1 MEKEIIK
8 ENTKK
13 KLNDNKRFKSNPRLI
28 MFFLNGSKRFFIASI
43 ICSLLVTTF
52 ELINPRIIAYT
63 VDTVIGEENKALPGF
78 LQSIVDGIGGGEYIK
93 SHLYIIAL
101 VIIGV
106 AALAVISRFM
116 FRMFNAR
123 GQEKLVRNMRDT
135 LYRHII
141 RLPVKW
147 HNENQTGDII
157 QRCTSDV
164 DTVRRF
170 LAEQLTNLV
179 RVVILIVMSIIFML
193 NINVK
198 LAMIAIALV
207 PVIILYSLFFHRS
220 IGKSFQKVDDM
231 EGRLSAMVQENLT
244 GVRVV
249 RAFGKE
255 SYERERFGK
264 ANSKYCNMWVRLM
277 QLLSIFW
284 ATGDLVSGS
293 QVMLVVA
300 FGAAFCVR
308 GTLTTGELIAFI
320 SYNALLTWPVR
331 SLGRVI
337 SEMSKAG
344 ISIDRIR
351 YIMNSVEEDNAT
363 DPREADMKGD
373 ITFENVTF
381 VYPEKE
387 EKEETPEEKD
397 KKKTSEDIIKAAKE
411 ASEKKDA
418 EEIPENKELI
428 KVLDDVSF
436 EIKAGTTIGILGGT
450 GSGKSTLIQ
459 LLDRLLEI
467 DEESGCSG
475 RITIGGVDIRDIDRK
490 YLRTNI
496 GIVLQEPYLFSG
508 TLAENI
514 SITDDSLDMDKVKSA
529 SKVAAL
535 EETVEKFSK
544 GYETYVG
551 ERGVTLSGG
560 QKQRTAIA
568 QMLLRQP
575 PIMVFDDS
583 LSAVD
588 AETDAKIRTAL
599 RERSKGTTTILIAHR
614 ISTIMHAD
622 MIIVLDRGR
631 VVERGTHDE
640 LVAKGGLYNKIFRLQ
655 QPA

>member
-1 MEKEIIK
+1 ME
-8 ENTKK
+8 
-13 KLNDNKRFKSNPRLI
+13 KRFKKRSSLL
-28 MFFLNGSKRFFIASI
+28 MFFLKGSKRFFIACMISGALMA
-43 ICSLLVTTF
+43 LLDLV
-52 ELINPRIIAYT
+52 NPRIIAYT
-63 VDTVIGEENKALPGF
+63 VDAVIGEEEANIPSF
-78 LQSIVDGIGGGEYIK
+78 LTGLIASIGGEDFLK
-93 SHLYIIAL
+93 THLYVIAL
-101 VIIGV
+101 VILGV
-106 AALAVISRFM
+106 ALLSVISRYF
-116 FRMFNAR
+116 FRLFNAK
-123 GQEKLVRNMRDT
+123 GGEKLVCNMRDT
-135 LYRHII
+135 LYDHII
-141 RLPVKW
+141 HLPVKW

-170 LAEQLTNLV
+170 LSDQMTNLV
-179 RVVILIVMSIIFML
+179 RVIILIALSIAFML

-198 LAMIAIALV
+198 LAMIAISLV
-207 PVIILYSLFFHRS
+207 PVIIGYSLIFHRK
-220 IGKSFQKVDDM
+220 IGASFQKVDDM
-231 EGRLSAMVQENLT
+231 EGRLSAMVQENLS

-264 ANSKYCNMWVRLM
+264 ANEKYCGMWIRLM
-277 QLLSIFW
+277 QLLSFFW
-284 ATGDLVSGS
+284 ASGDVVSGT

-308 GTLTTGELIAFI
+308 GELTTGELIAFI
-320 SYNALLTWPVR
+320 SYNAMLTWPVR

-351 YIMNSVEEDNAT
+351 YIMNSEEEVDREDAG
-363 DPREADMKGD
+363 EADMRGE
-373 ITFENVTF
+373 ISFNNVSFSYPINENKDNSGSDKK
-381 VYPEKE
+381 KE
-387 EKEETPEEKD
+387 DAKETKPEEK
-397 KKKTSEDIIKAAKE
+397 KYTQ
-411 ASEKKDA
+411 
-418 EEIPENKELI
+418 
-428 KVLDDVSF
+428 VLDDVSF
-436 EIKAGTTIGILGGT
+436 TIPAGSTIGILGGT

-467 DEESGCSG
+467 DEENKCSG
-475 RITIGGVDIRDIDRK
+475 SITIGGKDIRDIKRSFLRK
-490 YLRTNI
+490 NI

-514 SITDDSLDMDKVKSA
+514 AITADSIDMDNVKAA

-535 EETVEKFSK
+535 DEAIEKFTK

-568 QMLLRQP
+568 QMLLREP

-588 AETDAKIRTAL
+588 AETDVKIRSAL
-599 RERSKGTTTILIAHR
+599 KEKSKGTTTILIAHR
-614 ISTIMHAD
+614 ISTLMHAD
-622 MIIVLDRGR
+622 KIIVLDHGKI
-631 VVERGTHDE
+631 VQEGTHDE
-640 LVAKGGLYNKIFRLQ
+640 LIGQEGLYKKIFMLQ
-655 QPA
+655 RPA

>member
-1 MEKEIIK
+1 MKKEINKTK
-8 ENTKK
+8 E
-13 KLNDNKRFKSNPRLI
+13 NKRFNSNSKLI
-28 MFFLNGSKRFFIASI
+28 MYFLRGSKRFFVASI
-43 ICSLLVTTF
+43 ISSLLVTTF

-63 VDTVIGEENKALPGF
+63 VDTVIGESEKSFPAF
-78 LQSIVDGIGGGEYIK
+78 LQEKIDAIGGPDYIRT
-93 SHLYIIAL
+93 HLYLIAL
-101 VIIGV
+101 LIV
-106 AALAVISRFM
+106 AVAILAVLSRYS

-135 LYRHII
+135 LYRHIV

-170 LAEQLTNLV
+170 LAEQLIHLV
-179 RVVILIVMSIIFML
+179 RVVVLIVMSIIFML
-193 NINVK
+193 NINPR
-198 LAMIAIALV
+198 LAMIAIVLL
-207 PVIILYSLFFHRS
+207 PVIVLYSLFFHKS
-220 IGKSFQKVDDM
+220 IGKSFKKVDDM

-255 SYERERFGK
+255 RYERERFGK
-264 ANSKYCNMWVRLM
+264 ANEKYCGMWIKLM

-284 ATGDLVSGS
+284 ATGDLVSGT

-300 FGAAFCVR
+300 FGAAFCVK

-351 YIMNSVEEDNAT
+351 YIMNSEEEDNALI
-363 DPREADMKGD
+363 PREADMKGE
-373 ITFENVTF
+373 ISFEHVTF
-381 VYPEKE
+381 SYPVVE
-387 EKEETPEEKD
+387 EKEEPEEDDSKKKD
-397 KKKTSEDIIKAAKE
+397 KKKDKKE
-411 ASEKKDA
+411 ADKENAEEKKV
-418 EEIPENKELI
+418 ETI

-436 EIKAGTTIGILGGT
+436 KIPAGATVGILGGT

-467 DEESGCSG
+467 DKENGCDG
-475 RITIGGVDIRDIDRK
+475 KITIGGVDIRDIDRK

-514 SITDDSLDMDKVKSA
+514 SITDDKLDMDKVKSA

-588 AETDAKIRTAL
+588 AETDVKIRTAL
-599 RERSKGTTTILIAHR
+599 KERSKGTTTILIAHR

-622 MIIVLDRGR
+622 MIVVLDHGR
-631 VVERGTHDE
+631 IVQMGTHDE
-640 LVAKGGLYNKIFRLQ
+640 LVKQGGLYGKIFSLQ

>member
-1 MEKEIIK
+1 ME
-8 ENTKK
+8 
-13 KLNDNKRFKSNPRLI
+13 KRFKKRSSLL
-28 MFFLNGSKRFFIASI
+28 MFFLKGSKRFFIACMISGALMA
-43 ICSLLVTTF
+43 LLDLV
-52 ELINPRIIAYT
+52 NPRIIAYT
-63 VDTVIGEENKALPGF
+63 VDAVIGEEEANIPSF
-78 LQSIVDGIGGGEYIK
+78 LTGLIASIGGEDFLK
-93 SHLYIIAL
+93 THLYVIAL
-101 VIIGV
+101 VILGV
-106 AALAVISRFM
+106 ALLSVISRYF
-116 FRMFNAR
+116 FRLFNAK
-123 GQEKLVRNMRDT
+123 GGEKLVCNMRDT
-135 LYRHII
+135 LYDHII
-141 RLPVKW
+141 HLPVKW

-170 LAEQLTNLV
+170 LSDQMTNLV
-179 RVVILIVMSIIFML
+179 RVIILIVLSIAFML

-198 LAMIAIALV
+198 LAMIAISLV
-207 PVIILYSLFFHRS
+207 PVIIGYSLIFHRK
-220 IGKSFQKVDDM
+220 IGASFQKVDDM
-231 EGRLSAMVQENLT
+231 EGRLSAMVQENLS

-264 ANSKYCNMWVRLM
+264 ANEKYCGMWIRLM
-277 QLLSIFW
+277 QLLSFFW
-284 ATGDLVSGS
+284 ASGDVVSGT

-308 GTLTTGELIAFI
+308 GELTTGELIAFI
-320 SYNALLTWPVR
+320 SYNAMLTWPVR

-351 YIMNSVEEDNAT
+351 YIMNSEEEVDREDAG
-363 DPREADMKGD
+363 EADMRGE
-373 ITFENVTF
+373 IAFNNVSFSYPINEN
-381 VYPEKE
+381 EDNSGSDKKKE
-387 EKEETPEEKD
+387 EAKETKPEEK
-397 KKKTSEDIIKAAKE
+397 KYTQ
-411 ASEKKDA
+411 
-418 EEIPENKELI
+418 
-428 KVLDDVSF
+428 VLDNVSF
-436 EIKAGTTIGILGGT
+436 TIPAGSTIGILGGT

-467 DEESGCSG
+467 DEENKCSG
-475 RITIGGVDIRDIDRK
+475 SITIGGKDIRDIKRSFLRK
-490 YLRTNI
+490 NI

-514 SITDDSLDMDKVKSA
+514 AITADSIDMDNVKAA

-535 EETVEKFSK
+535 DEAIEKFTK

-568 QMLLRQP
+568 QMLLREP

-588 AETDAKIRTAL
+588 AETDVKIRSAL
-599 RERSKGTTTILIAHR
+599 KEKSKGTTTILIAHR
-614 ISTIMHAD
+614 ISTLMHAD
-622 MIIVLDRGR
+622 KIIVLDHGKI
-631 VVERGTHDE
+631 VQEGTHDE
-640 LVAKGGLYNKIFRLQ
+640 LIGQEGLYKKIFMLQ
-655 QPA
+655 RPA

>member
-1 MEKEIIK
+1 ME
-8 ENTKK
+8 
-13 KLNDNKRFKSNPRLI
+13 KRFKKRSSLL
-28 MFFLNGSKRFFIASI
+28 MFFLKGSKRFFIACMISGALMA
-43 ICSLLVTTF
+43 LLDLV
-52 ELINPRIIAYT
+52 NPRIIACT
-63 VDTVIGEENKALPGF
+63 VDAVIGEEEANIPPF
-78 LQSIVDGIGGGEYIK
+78 LTGLIGGIGGEDFLK
-93 SHLYIIAL
+93 THLYVIAL
-101 VIIGV
+101 VILGV
-106 AALAVISRFM
+106 ALLSVISRYF
-116 FRMFNAR
+116 FRLFNAK
-123 GQEKLVRNMRDT
+123 GGEKLVCNMRDT
-135 LYRHII
+135 LYDHII
-141 RLPVKW
+141 HLPVKW

-170 LAEQLTNLV
+170 LSDQMTNLV
-179 RVVILIVMSIIFML
+179 RVIILIALSIAFML

-198 LAMIAIALV
+198 LAMIAISLV
-207 PVIILYSLFFHRS
+207 PVIIGYSLIFHRK
-220 IGKSFQKVDDM
+220 IGASFQKVDDM
-231 EGRLSAMVQENLT
+231 EGRLSAMVQENLS

-264 ANSKYCNMWVRLM
+264 ANEKYCGMWIRLM
-277 QLLSIFW
+277 QLLSFFW
-284 ATGDLVSGS
+284 ASGDVVSGT

-308 GTLTTGELIAFI
+308 GELTTGELIAFI
-320 SYNALLTWPVR
+320 SYNAMLTWPVR

-351 YIMNSVEEDNAT
+351 YIMNSEEEVDREDAG
-363 DPREADMKGD
+363 EADMRGE
-373 ITFENVTF
+373 IAFNNVSFSYPINEN
-381 VYPEKE
+381 EDNSGSDKKKE
-387 EKEETPEEKD
+387 EAKETKPEEK
-397 KKKTSEDIIKAAKE
+397 KYTQ
-411 ASEKKDA
+411 
-418 EEIPENKELI
+418 
-428 KVLDDVSF
+428 VLDNVSF
-436 EIKAGTTIGILGGT
+436 TIPAGSTIGILGGT

-467 DEESGCSG
+467 DEENKCSG
-475 RITIGGVDIRDIDRK
+475 SITIGGKDIRDIKRSFLRK
-490 YLRTNI
+490 NI

-514 SITDDSLDMDKVKSA
+514 AITADSIDMDNVKAA

-535 EETVEKFSK
+535 DEAIEKFTK

-568 QMLLRQP
+568 QMLLREP

-588 AETDAKIRTAL
+588 AETDVKIRSAL
-599 RERSKGTTTILIAHR
+599 KEKSKGTTTILIAHR
-614 ISTIMHAD
+614 ISTLMHAD
-622 MIIVLDRGR
+622 KIIVLDHGKI
-631 VVERGTHDE
+631 VQEGTHDE
-640 LVAKGGLYNKIFRLQ
+640 LIGQEGLYKKIFMLQ
-655 QPA
+655 RPA

>member
-1 MEKEIIK
+1 ME
-8 ENTKK
+8 
-13 KLNDNKRFKSNPRLI
+13 KRFKKRSSLL
-28 MFFLNGSKRFFIASI
+28 MFFLKGSKRFFIACMISGALMA
-43 ICSLLVTTF
+43 LLDLV
-52 ELINPRIIAYT
+52 NPRIIAYT
-63 VDTVIGEENKALPGF
+63 VDAVIGEEEANIPSF
-78 LQSIVDGIGGGEYIK
+78 LTGLIASIGGEDFLK
-93 SHLYIIAL
+93 THLYVIAL
-101 VIIGV
+101 VILGV
-106 AALAVISRFM
+106 ALLSVISRYF
-116 FRMFNAR
+116 FRLFNAK
-123 GQEKLVRNMRDT
+123 GGEKLVCNMRDT
-135 LYRHII
+135 LYDHII
-141 RLPVKW
+141 HLPVKW

-170 LAEQLTNLV
+170 LSDQMTNLV
-179 RVVILIVMSIIFML
+179 RVIILIALSIAFML

-198 LAMIAIALV
+198 LALIAISLV
-207 PVIILYSLFFHRS
+207 PVIIGYSLIFHRK
-220 IGKSFQKVDDM
+220 IGASFQKVDDM
-231 EGRLSAMVQENLT
+231 EGRLSAMVQENLS

-264 ANSKYCNMWVRLM
+264 ANEKYCGMWIRLM
-277 QLLSIFW
+277 QLLSFFW
-284 ATGDLVSGS
+284 ASGDVVSGT

-308 GTLTTGELIAFI
+308 GELTTGELIAFI
-320 SYNALLTWPVR
+320 SYNAMLTWPVR

-351 YIMNSVEEDNAT
+351 YIMNSEEEVDREDAG
-363 DPREADMKGD
+363 EADMRGE
-373 ITFENVTF
+373 IAFNNVSFSYPINEN
-381 VYPEKE
+381 EDNSGSDKKKE
-387 EKEETPEEKD
+387 EAKETKPEEK
-397 KKKTSEDIIKAAKE
+397 KYTQ
-411 ASEKKDA
+411 
-418 EEIPENKELI
+418 
-428 KVLDDVSF
+428 VLDNVSF
-436 EIKAGTTIGILGGT
+436 TIPAGSTIGILGGT

-467 DEESGCSG
+467 DEENKCSG
-475 RITIGGVDIRDIDRK
+475 SITIGGKDIRDIKRSFLRK
-490 YLRTNI
+490 NI

-514 SITDDSLDMDKVKSA
+514 AITADSIDMDNVKAA

-535 EETVEKFSK
+535 DEAIEKFTK

-568 QMLLRQP
+568 QMLLREP

-588 AETDAKIRTAL
+588 AETDVKIRSAL
-599 RERSKGTTTILIAHR
+599 KEKSKGTTTILIAHR
-614 ISTIMHAD
+614 ISTLMHAD
-622 MIIVLDRGR
+622 KIIVLDHGR
-631 VVERGTHDE
+631 IVQEGTHDE
-640 LVAKGGLYNKIFRLQ
+640 LIGQEGLYKKIFMLQ
-655 QPA
+655 RPA

>member
-1 MEKEIIK
+1 MEKRF
-8 ENTKK
+8 ENRSS
-13 KLNDNKRFKSNPRLI
+13 LLL
-28 MFFLNGSKRFFIASI
+28 FFLKGSKRFFIACMI
-43 ICSLLVTTF
+43 FGGLVAVLD
-52 ELINPRIIAYT
+52 LINPRIIAYT
-63 VDTVIGEENKALPGF
+63 VDAVIGEEESNIPAF
-78 LQSIVDGIGGGEYIK
+78 LEKIVSGLGGDAFFK
-93 SHLYIIAL
+93 THLHIIAL
-101 VIIGV
+101 LILGV
-106 AALAVISRFM
+106 AGLAVVCRYF

-123 GQEKLVRNMRDT
+123 GGEKLVCNMRDT
-135 LYRHII
+135 LYNHII
-141 RLPVKW
+141 HLPVKW

-170 LAEQLTNLV
+170 LSDQLTNLV

-198 LAMIAIALV
+198 LAMIAISLV
-207 PVIILYSLFFHRS
+207 PVIIGYSLIFHQK
-220 IGKSFQKVDDM
+220 IGSSFEKVDDM
-231 EGRLSAMVQENLT
+231 EGKLSAMVQENLS

-249 RAFGKE
+249 RAFGRE

-264 ANSKYCNMWVRLM
+264 ANEKYCGMWIRLM
-277 QLLSIFW
+277 QLLSFFW
-284 ATGDLVSGS
+284 ASGDLVSGT
-293 QVMLVVA
+293 QVILVVA
-300 FGAAFCVR
+300 FGAAFCVN
-308 GTLTTGELIAFI
+308 GQLTTGELIAFI
-320 SYNALLTWPVR
+320 SYNAMLTWPVR

-351 YIMNSVEEDNAT
+351 YIMNSEEEKDTENAGET
-363 DPREADMKGD
+363 DMKGD
-373 ITFENVTF
+373 ICFNNVSF
-381 VYPEKE
+381 SYPL
-387 EKEETPEEKD
+387 KD
-397 KKKTSEDIIKAAKE
+397 
-411 ASEKKDA
+411 
-418 EEIPENKELI
+418 ENKYT

-436 EIKAGTTIGILGGT
+436 KISAGTTVGILGGT

-459 LLDRLLEI
+459 LLDRLLEL
-467 DEESGCSG
+467 DEESEGAG
-475 RITIGGVDIRDIDRK
+475 RITIGEKDIRDIKRE
-490 YLRTNI
+490 YLRKNI

-514 SITDDSLDMDKVKSA
+514 AITADGIDMDKVRSA

-535 EETVEKFSK
+535 DEAIEKFTK

-568 QMLLRQP
+568 QMLLRKP

-588 AETDAKIRTAL
+588 AETDVKIRTAL
-599 RERSKGTTTILIAHR
+599 KERSKDTTTILIAHR
-614 ISTIMHAD
+614 ISTLMHAD
-622 MIIVLDRGR
+622 NIIVLDHGKI
-631 VVERGTHDE
+631 VQQGTHDE
-640 LVAKGGLYNKIFRLQ
+640 LVKQEGLYKKIYELQ

>member
-1 MEKEIIK
+1 MKKEINTK
-8 ENTKK
+8 ENIK
-13 KLNDNKRFKSNPRLI
+13 FKSNPSLI
-28 MFFLNGSKRFFIASI
+28 MYFLRGSKRFFIASI

-78 LQSIVDGIGGGEYIK
+78 LQAIVDGIGGGEYIK

-101 VIIGV
+101 VIITV
-106 AALAVISRFM
+106 AVLAVLSRFM

-135 LYRHII
+135 LYSHII

-179 RVVILIVMSIIFML
+179 RVIILIVMSIIFML

-207 PVIILYSLFFHRS
+207 PVIILYSLFFHKS

-264 ANSKYCNMWVRLM
+264 ANSKYCNMWVKLM

-284 ATGDLVSGS
+284 ATGDLVSGT

-300 FGAAFCVR
+300 FGATFCVR

-351 YIMNSVEEDNAT
+351 YIMNSVEEDNAE
-363 DPREADMKGD
+363 DPKQADMKGD

-381 VYPEKE
+381 AYPEKE
-387 EKEETPEEKD
+387 EKEEPSEDKKD
-397 KKKTSEDIIKAAKE
+397 KKKALEDKKNTEEDKA
-411 ASEKKDA
+411 EK
-418 EEIPENKELI
+418 KELI

-467 DEESGCSG
+467 DENSGCSG
-475 RITIGGVDIRDIDRK
+475 KITIGGVDIKDIDRK
-490 YLRTNI
+490 FLRTNI

-514 SITDDSLDMDKVKSA
+514 SITDDHLDMDKVKSA

-535 EETVEKFSK
+535 EETVDKFSK

-599 RERSKGTTTILIAHR
+599 KERSKGTTTILIAHR

-622 MIIVLDRGR
+622 MIIVLDHGR
-631 VVERGTHDE
+631 IVERGTHDE
-640 LVAKGGLYNKIFRLQ
+640 LVKRGGLYEKIFRLQ

>member
-1 MEKEIIK
+1 MKKEINK
-8 ENTKK
+8 TK
-13 KLNDNKRFKSNPRLI
+13 DNKRFKSNSGLI
-28 MFFLNGSKRFFIASI
+28 MYFLRGSKKFFIASI

-78 LQSIVDGIGGGEYIK
+78 LQQIVDGIGGGEYIK

-106 AALAVISRFM
+106 AVMAVLSRFL

-135 LYRHII
+135 LYSHII

-170 LAEQLTNLV
+170 LADQLTNLV

-264 ANSKYCNMWVRLM
+264 ANNKYCNMWVKLM

-284 ATGDLVSGS
+284 ATGDLVSGT

-300 FGAAFCVR
+300 FGAVFCVR

-351 YIMNSVEEDNAT
+351 YIMNSVEEDNAA
-363 DPREADMKGD
+363 DPKQADMKGD

-381 VYPEKE
+381 AYPEKE
-387 EKEETPEEKD
+387 EKEEISEEKKD
-397 KKKTSEDIIKAAKE
+397 KKKALEEQKKAEDEKA
-411 ASEKKDA
+411 EK
-418 EEIPENKELI
+418 KELI
-428 KVLDDVSF
+428 KVLDDVTF

-450 GSGKSTLIQ
+450 GAGKSTLIQ

-467 DEESGCSG
+467 DENSGCSG
-475 RITIGGVDIRDIDRK
+475 KITIGGVDIKDIDRK
-490 YLRTNI
+490 FLRTNI

-514 SITDDSLDMDKVKSA
+514 SITDDHLDMDKVRSA

-599 RERSKGTTTILIAHR
+599 KERSKGTTTILIAHR

-622 MIIVLDRGR
+622 MIIVLDHGR
-631 VVERGTHDE
+631 IVERGTHDE
-640 LVAKGGLYNKIFRLQ
+640 LVKRGGLYEKIFKLQ

>member
-1 MEKEIIK
+1 MEKDLVR

-13 KLNDNKRFKSNPRLI
+13 KVNDNKRFKSNPKLI

-78 LQSIVDGIGGGEYIK
+78 LQSAVDGIGGGEYIR

-135 LYRHII
+135 LYSHIV

-344 ISIDRIR
+344 ISIERIR
-351 YIMNSVEEDNAT
+351 YIMNSVEEDNAA
-363 DPREADMKGD
+363 DPKEADMKGD

-387 EKEETPEEKD
+387 EKEDTSEEKKKED
-397 KKKTSEDIIKAAKE
+397 KNASEEKKDSAE
-411 ASEKKDA
+411 ASEA
-418 EEIPENKELI
+418 KELI

-436 EIKAGTTIGILGGT
+436 DIKAGTTIGILGGT

-467 DEESGCSG
+467 DEDSGCSG

-514 SITDDSLDMDKVKSA
+514 SITDESLDMDKVRSA

-622 MIIVLDRGR
+622 MIIVLDHGR
-631 VVERGTHDE
+631 IVERGTHDE
-640 LVAKGGLYNKIFRLQ
+640 LVAKGGLYDKIFRLQ

>member
-1 MEKEIIK
+1 ME
-8 ENTKK
+8 
-13 KLNDNKRFKSNPRLI
+13 KRFKKRSSLL
-28 MFFLNGSKRFFIASI
+28 MFFLKGSKRFFIACMISGALMA
-43 ICSLLVTTF
+43 LLDLV
-52 ELINPRIIAYT
+52 NPRIIAYT
-63 VDTVIGEENKALPGF
+63 VDAVIGEEEANIPSF
-78 LQSIVDGIGGGEYIK
+78 LTGLIASIGGEDFLK
-93 SHLYIIAL
+93 THLYVIAL
-101 VIIGV
+101 VILGV
-106 AALAVISRFM
+106 ALLSVISRYF
-116 FRMFNAR
+116 FRLFNAK
-123 GQEKLVRNMRDT
+123 GGEKLVCNMRDT
-135 LYRHII
+135 LYDHII
-141 RLPVKW
+141 HLPVKW

-170 LAEQLTNLV
+170 LSDQMTNLV
-179 RVVILIVMSIIFML
+179 RVIILIALSIAFML

-198 LAMIAIALV
+198 LAMIAISLV
-207 PVIILYSLFFHRS
+207 PVIIGYSLIFHRK
-220 IGKSFQKVDDM
+220 IGASFQKVDDM
-231 EGRLSAMVQENLT
+231 EGRLSAMVQENLS

-264 ANSKYCNMWVRLM
+264 ANEKYCGMWIRLM
-277 QLLSIFW
+277 QLLSFFW
-284 ATGDLVSGS
+284 ASGDVVSGT

-308 GTLTTGELIAFI
+308 GELTTGELIAFI
-320 SYNALLTWPVR
+320 SYNAMLTWPVR

-351 YIMNSVEEDNAT
+351 YIMNSEEEVDREDAG
-363 DPREADMKGD
+363 EADMRGE
-373 ITFENVTF
+373 IAFNNVSFSYPINEN
-381 VYPEKE
+381 EDNSGSDKKKE
-387 EKEETPEEKD
+387 EAKETKPEEK
-397 KKKTSEDIIKAAKE
+397 KYTQ
-411 ASEKKDA
+411 
-418 EEIPENKELI
+418 
-428 KVLDDVSF
+428 VLDNVSF
-436 EIKAGTTIGILGGT
+436 TIPAGSTIGILGGT

-467 DEESGCSG
+467 DEENKCSG
-475 RITIGGVDIRDIDRK
+475 SITIGGKDIRDIKRSFLRK
-490 YLRTNI
+490 NI

-514 SITDDSLDMDKVKSA
+514 AITADSIDMDNVKAA

-535 EETVEKFSK
+535 DEAIEKFTK

-568 QMLLRQP
+568 QMLLREP

-588 AETDAKIRTAL
+588 AETDVKIRSAL
-599 RERSKGTTTILIAHR
+599 KEKSKGTTTILIAHR
-614 ISTIMHAD
+614 ISTLMHAD
-622 MIIVLDRGR
+622 KIIVLDHGKI
-631 VVERGTHDE
+631 VQEGTHDE
-640 LVAKGGLYNKIFRLQ
+640 LIGQEGLYKKIFMLQ
-655 QPA
+655 RPA

>member
-1 MEKEIIK
+1 ME
-8 ENTKK
+8 
-13 KLNDNKRFKSNPRLI
+13 KRFKKRSSLL
-28 MFFLNGSKRFFIASI
+28 MFFLKGSKRFFIACMISGALMA
-43 ICSLLVTTF
+43 LLDLV
-52 ELINPRIIAYT
+52 NPRIIAYT
-63 VDTVIGEENKALPGF
+63 VDAVIGEEEANIPSF
-78 LQSIVDGIGGGEYIK
+78 LTGLIASIGGEDFLK
-93 SHLYIIAL
+93 THLYVIAL
-101 VIIGV
+101 VILGV
-106 AALAVISRFM
+106 ALLSVISRYF
-116 FRMFNAR
+116 FRLFNAK
-123 GQEKLVRNMRDT
+123 GGEKLVCNMRDT
-135 LYRHII
+135 LYDHII
-141 RLPVKW
+141 HLPVKW

-170 LAEQLTNLV
+170 LSDQMTNLV
-179 RVVILIVMSIIFML
+179 RVIILIALSIAFML

-198 LAMIAIALV
+198 LAMIAISLV
-207 PVIILYSLFFHRS
+207 PVIIGYSLIFHHK
-220 IGKSFQKVDDM
+220 IGASFQKVDDM
-231 EGRLSAMVQENLT
+231 EGRLSAMVQENLS

-264 ANSKYCNMWVRLM
+264 ANEKYCGMWIRLM
-277 QLLSIFW
+277 QLLSFFW
-284 ATGDLVSGS
+284 ASGDVVSGT

-308 GTLTTGELIAFI
+308 GELTTGELIAFI
-320 SYNALLTWPVR
+320 SYNAMLTWPVR

-351 YIMNSVEEDNAT
+351 YIMNSEEEVDREDAG
-363 DPREADMKGD
+363 EADMRGE
-373 ITFENVTF
+373 ISFNNVSFSYPINENKDNSGSDKK
-381 VYPEKE
+381 KE
-387 EKEETPEEKD
+387 EAEETKPEEK
-397 KKKTSEDIIKAAKE
+397 KYTQ
-411 ASEKKDA
+411 
-418 EEIPENKELI
+418 
-428 KVLDDVSF
+428 VLDNVSF
-436 EIKAGTTIGILGGT
+436 TIPAGSTIGILGGT

-467 DEESGCSG
+467 DEENKCSG
-475 RITIGGVDIRDIDRK
+475 SITIGGKDIRDIKRSFLRK
-490 YLRTNI
+490 NI

-514 SITDDSLDMDKVKSA
+514 AITADSIDMDNVKAA

-535 EETVEKFSK
+535 DEAIEKFTK

-568 QMLLRQP
+568 QMLLREP

-588 AETDAKIRTAL
+588 AETDVKIRSAL
-599 RERSKGTTTILIAHR
+599 KEKSKGTTTILIAHR
-614 ISTIMHAD
+614 ISTLMHAD
-622 MIIVLDRGR
+622 KIIVLDHGKI
-631 VVERGTHDE
+631 VQEGTHDE
-640 LVAKGGLYNKIFRLQ
+640 LIGREGLYKKIFMLQ
-655 QPA
+655 RPA

>member
-1 MEKEIIK
+1 ME
-8 ENTKK
+8 
-13 KLNDNKRFKSNPRLI
+13 KRFKKRSSLL
-28 MFFLNGSKRFFIASI
+28 MFFLKGSKRFFIACMISGALMA
-43 ICSLLVTTF
+43 LLDLV
-52 ELINPRIIAYT
+52 NPRIIAYT
-63 VDTVIGEENKALPGF
+63 VDAVIGEEEANIPSF
-78 LQSIVDGIGGGEYIK
+78 LTGLIASIGGEDFLK
-93 SHLYIIAL
+93 THLYVIAL
-101 VIIGV
+101 VILGV
-106 AALAVISRFM
+106 ALLSVISRYF
-116 FRMFNAR
+116 FRLFNAK
-123 GQEKLVRNMRDT
+123 GGEKLVCNMRDT
-135 LYRHII
+135 LYDHII
-141 RLPVKW
+141 HLPVKW

-170 LAEQLTNLV
+170 LSDQMTNLV
-179 RVVILIVMSIIFML
+179 RVIILIALSIAFML

-198 LAMIAIALV
+198 LAMIAISLV
-207 PVIILYSLFFHRS
+207 PVIIGYSLIFHRK
-220 IGKSFQKVDDM
+220 IGASFQKVDDM
-231 EGRLSAMVQENLT
+231 EGRLSAMVQENLS

-264 ANSKYCNMWVRLM
+264 ANEKYCGMWIRLM
-277 QLLSIFW
+277 QLLSFFW
-284 ATGDLVSGS
+284 ASGDVVSGT

-308 GTLTTGELIAFI
+308 GELTTGELIAFI
-320 SYNALLTWPVR
+320 SYNAMLTWPVR

-351 YIMNSVEEDNAT
+351 YIMNSEEEVDREDAG
-363 DPREADMKGD
+363 EADMRGE
-373 ITFENVTF
+373 IAFNNVSFSYPINEN
-381 VYPEKE
+381 EDNSGSDKKKE
-387 EKEETPEEKD
+387 EAKETKPEEK
-397 KKKTSEDIIKAAKE
+397 KYTQ
-411 ASEKKDA
+411 
-418 EEIPENKELI
+418 
-428 KVLDDVSF
+428 VLDNVSF
-436 EIKAGTTIGILGGT
+436 TIPAGSTIGILGGT

-467 DEESGCSG
+467 DEENKCSG
-475 RITIGGVDIRDIDRK
+475 SITIGGKDIRDIKRSFLRK
-490 YLRTNI
+490 NI

-514 SITDDSLDMDKVKSA
+514 AITADSIDMDNVKAA

-535 EETVEKFSK
+535 DEAIEKFTK

-568 QMLLRQP
+568 QMLLREP

-588 AETDAKIRTAL
+588 AETDVKIRSAL
-599 RERSKGTTTILIAHR
+599 KEKSKGTTTILIAHR
-614 ISTIMHAD
+614 ISTLMHAD
-622 MIIVLDRGR
+622 KIIVLDHGKI
-631 VVERGTHDE
+631 VQEGTHDE
-640 LVAKGGLYNKIFRLQ
+640 LIGREGLYKKIFMLQ
-655 QPA
+655 RPA

>member
-1 MEKEIIK
+1 ME
-8 ENTKK
+8 
-13 KLNDNKRFKSNPRLI
+13 KRFKKRSSLL
-28 MFFLNGSKRFFIASI
+28 MFFLKGSKRFFIACMISGALMA
-43 ICSLLVTTF
+43 LLDLV
-52 ELINPRIIAYT
+52 NPRIIAYT
-63 VDTVIGEENKALPGF
+63 VDAVIGEEEANIPSF
-78 LQSIVDGIGGGEYIK
+78 LTGLIASIGGEDFLK
-93 SHLYIIAL
+93 THLYVIAL
-101 VIIGV
+101 VILGV
-106 AALAVISRFM
+106 AFLSVISRYF
-116 FRMFNAR
+116 FRLFNAK
-123 GQEKLVRNMRDT
+123 GGEKLVCNMRDT
-135 LYRHII
+135 LYDHII
-141 RLPVKW
+141 HLPVKW

-170 LAEQLTNLV
+170 LSDQMTNLV
-179 RVVILIVMSIIFML
+179 RVIILIALSIAFML

-198 LAMIAIALV
+198 LAMIAISLV
-207 PVIILYSLFFHRS
+207 PVIIGYSLIFHRK
-220 IGKSFQKVDDM
+220 IGASFQKVDDM
-231 EGRLSAMVQENLT
+231 EGRLSAMVQENLS

-264 ANSKYCNMWVRLM
+264 ANEKYCGMWIRLM
-277 QLLSIFW
+277 QLLSFFW
-284 ATGDLVSGS
+284 ASGDVVSGT

-308 GTLTTGELIAFI
+308 GELTTGELIAFI
-320 SYNALLTWPVR
+320 SYNAMLTWPVR

-351 YIMNSVEEDNAT
+351 YIMNSEEEVDREDAG
-363 DPREADMKGD
+363 EADMRGE
-373 ITFENVTF
+373 IAFNNVSFSYPINEN
-381 VYPEKE
+381 EDNSGSDKKKE
-387 EKEETPEEKD
+387 EAKETKPEEK
-397 KKKTSEDIIKAAKE
+397 KYTQ
-411 ASEKKDA
+411 
-418 EEIPENKELI
+418 
-428 KVLDDVSF
+428 VLDDVSF
-436 EIKAGTTIGILGGT
+436 TIPAGSTIGILGGT

-467 DEESGCSG
+467 DEENKCSG
-475 RITIGGVDIRDIDRK
+475 SITIGGKDIRDIKRSFLRK
-490 YLRTNI
+490 NI

-514 SITDDSLDMDKVKSA
+514 AITADSIDMDNVKAA

-535 EETVEKFSK
+535 DEAIEKFTK

-568 QMLLRQP
+568 QMLLREP

-588 AETDAKIRTAL
+588 AETDVKIRSAL
-599 RERSKGTTTILIAHR
+599 KEKSKGTTTILIAHR
-614 ISTIMHAD
+614 ISTLMHAD
-622 MIIVLDRGR
+622 KIIVLDHGKI
-631 VVERGTHDE
+631 VQEGTHDE
-640 LVAKGGLYNKIFRLQ
+640 LIGQEGLYKKIFMLQ
-655 QPA
+655 RPA